1 MSLFNLLGVMIVT
14 GNGSASNI
22 NVAHE
27 LLHKDGFTD
36 KIFATFTL
44 AKNLYMHF
52 IIEHKYG
59 HHKNLATPDDP
70 ATSRRGQTLY

>member
-1 MSLFNLLGVMIVT
+1 MSLYNLLGFMIVT

-27 LLHKDGFTD
+27 FLHKDGFID

-44 AKNLYMHF
+44 TKNLYMHF
-52 IIEHKYG
+52 TIEYRYG
-59 HHKNLATPDDP
+59 HHKNVATLADP
-70 ATSRRGQTLY
+70 ATSRRG